1 VSDPDP
7 SDLAASA
14 VSAAIA
20 AGAGQAAAAAR
31 RSSVRQAL
39 RPPFGPLVERNTVT
53 STIELEVVVA
63 GRRASMTADAAANP
77 GRLAGRAVSLARAVG
92 DPAADGLVLSPPPG
106 PIKAASPS
114 PGDPGAGD
122 PSAEPMNRDDI
133 LDLLDA
139 VLAGPGGGQ
148 GGPGRAGR
156 AGGAE
161 LTDEI
166 VQAGVCW
173 HTGARLSWHAASRRL
188 WTWLDG
194 PGGDLL
200 EGSLTWGQ
208 ELPAAEPVAR
218 RRDEFVAL
226 RERAVPF
233 PRDTAMPVLFTPNVA
248 IHFVNMFAGLFS
260 GVAAKGPDRGL
271 PGHIGRRIA
280 NRAAGL
286 TDDARLGRGP
296 WGRPIDAEGTPTRR
310 ATVIDQGVLT
320 GLLHTKDT
328 ARVAGAGQAGQAVR
342 HGPDQPV
349 RPGPT
354 GFRLEP
360 GIDGIAALRS
370 YIDDGFEAMI
380 PVRAPRLDRSGA
392 LHAQVLGWP
401 VRSGERGAEPYL
413 AGIAVG
419 PLPMLRRLVACGP
432 DLLHSTTFRGIA
444 APAVL
449 VDGVSLGAAR

>member
-1 VSDPDP
+1 MSHPDP
-7 SDLAASA
+7 EDLAASA
-14 VSAAIA
+14 VSAAVA
-20 AGAGQAAAAAR
+20 AGAGQAAAAVR
-31 RSSVRQAL
+31 LSSVRQAL

-53 STIELEVVVA
+53 VTIELEVVVA
-63 GRRASMTADAAANP
+63 GRRTSMTADAAANP
-77 GRLAGRAVSLARAVG
+77 GRLAARAVSLARAAG

-106 PIKAASPS
+106 PIEAPS
-114 PGDPGAGD
+114 PL
-122 PSAEPMNRDDI
+122 AEPMNRDAI
-133 LDLLDA
+133 LDLLGA
-139 VLAGPGGGQ
+139 VLAAPG

-156 AGGAE
+156 AGGREGWAGAE
-161 LTDEI
+161 LTDELG
-166 VQAGVCW
+166 QTCVCW

-208 ELPAAEPVAR
+208 DLPAAEPVAR
-218 RRDEFVAL
+218 RRDEFAAL

-233 PRDTAMPVLFTPNVA
+233 PRDTAMPVLFAPNVA
-248 IHFVNMFAGLFS
+248 IHFVNTFAGLFS
-260 GVAAKGPDRGL
+260 GAAARGPGAGL
-271 PGHIGRRIA
+271 MRHIGRRIA

-320 GLLHTKDT
+320 GLLHTKNT
-328 ARVAGAGQAGQAVR
+328 ARATGAGQAGQAVR
-342 HGPDQPV
+342 HGLDQPV

-360 GIDGIAALRS
+360 GIDGIPALRG
-370 YIDDGFEAMI
+370 YLDDGFEAVI

-401 VRSGERGAEPYL
+401 VRSGERGAGPYL

-444 APAVL
+444 APAML